1 VEQVPNL
8 EQVQVIVALC
18 REAEAA
24 FPQKPSKSLGLQ
36 WLAPD
41 PSLVRGTPEELN
53 VEYERAFQTLATHTG
68 DLVQAI
74 LGEDQNFHPQ

>member
-1 VEQVPNL
+1 
-8 EQVQVIVALC
+8 
-18 REAEAA
+18 
-24 FPQKPSKSLGLQ
+24 
-36 WLAPD
+36 
-41 PSLVRGTPEELN
+41 LVRGTPEELN